1 MSTGIVTTT
10 RVTHATPA
18 CSYAHSANR
27 GWESDANI
35 NKSVGDDGSK
45 CKDIGRSVLFFLPL
59 LLLFFICHTIIEIT
73 SNIKKVEKRSDEE
86 T

>member
-35 NKSVGDDGSK
+35 KKSVGDDGSK
-45 CKDIGRSVLFFLPL
+45 CKDIGRSVLFFL
-59 LLLFFICHTIIEIT
+59 LLLFLSFICQTIIEIA
-73 SNIKKVEKRSDEE
+73 SNNI
-86 T
+86 

>member
-45 CKDIGRSVLFFLPL
+45 CKDIGRSVLLFSFIIIIFYLP
-59 LLLFFICHTIIEIT
+59 H
-73 SNIKKVEKRSDEE
+73 NNRNYK
-86 T
+86 

>member
-35 NKSVGDDGSK
+35 NKSVGNDGSK
-45 CKDIGRSVLFFLPL
+45 CKDMGRSVLFFFTFIIIIFYLP
-59 LLLFFICHTIIEIT
+59 H
-73 SNIKKVEKRSDEE
+73 NNRNYK
-86 T
+86 

>member
-45 CKDIGRSVLFFLPL
+45 CKDIGRSVYFFL
-59 LLLFFICHTIIEIT
+59 LLLLSFYICHTIIEIT
-73 SNIKKVEKRSDEE
+73 SNITKSRKKK
-86 T
+86 